1 MRIRA
6 NWPWTEAD
14 DQNLRDLAGQGMT
27 LLRIAAKLKRTMLT
41 VKARGA
47 KLHVSL
53 REPARPRASRQ
64 QLNDQM

>member
-6 NWPWTEAD
+6 HRPWTEAD
-14 DQNLRDLAGQGMT
+14 DQNLRDLAAQGMT
-27 LLRIAAKLKRTMLT
+27 LLRIAAKLKRT

-53 REPARPRASRQ
+53 REPVRPRASRQ
-64 QLNDQM
+64 HQLNDQI